1 MQIHQVT
8 PKTKSRKGKYIGAAE
23 NAALI
28 RGEVSKARKPEREE
42 K

>member
-1 MQIHQVT
+1 MQIHQIA
-8 PKTKSRKGKYIGAAE
+8 PKTKSKKANTSAVAE